1 MSWVLIT
8 GATSPIGKEIA
19 LSFAK
24 SGKNIVIHYH
34 SHLSVAQEIGSEI
47 EAMGREAKILY
58 GEFSTPSG
66 VDAFLKQYRQWN
78 LETEI
83 IIHNVGPYNQKSLL
97 QSSVIELQET
107 FQTNFFSSV
116 SITKAFLPNLQKNQG
131 SLIYLGFP
139 NLSRGK
145 VCNKA
150 SGYVLAKETLAV
162 WTRSLAKELS
172 HTQVRVNMVSPGYVE
187 HSIDA
192 PKPATLPQRRL
203 IACKEIADL
212 IQYLASPLAKSITG
226 QNIDVA
232 GGVGL

>member
-8 GATSPIGKEIA
+8 GATSPLGKKIA
-19 LSFAK
+19 LSFAQ

-34 SHLSVAQEIGSEI
+34 NHLSIAKEIGSEI
-47 EAMGREAKILY
+47 EAMGQQAKTLY
-58 GEFSTPSG
+58 GEFSTASG
-66 VDAFLKQYRQWN
+66 VDAFLKQYRQ
-78 LETEI
+78 LDLQTEI
-83 IIHNVGPYNQKSLL
+83 LIYNVGPYNQKSLL
-97 QSSVIELQET
+97 QSSVIDLQET

-116 SITKAFLPNLQKNQG
+116 SITKGLLPDLQKTRG
-131 SLIYLGFP
+131 SVIYLGFA

-145 VCNKA
+145 VFNNA
-150 SGYVLAKETLAV
+150 PGYVLAKETLAV

-172 HTQVRVNMVSPGYVE
+172 HTQVRVNMVSPGYLE

-192 PKPATLPQRRL
+192 PKPSTLPQGRL
-203 IACKEIADL
+203 ISCKEVADF

-232 GGVGL
+232 GGIGL